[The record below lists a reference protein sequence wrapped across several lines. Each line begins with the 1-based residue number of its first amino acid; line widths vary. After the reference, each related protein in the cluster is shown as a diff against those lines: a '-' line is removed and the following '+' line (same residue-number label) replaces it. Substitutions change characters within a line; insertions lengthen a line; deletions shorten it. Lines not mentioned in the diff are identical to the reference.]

1 MFDKIMANAPPSF
14 YFDAIPP
21 PAHGHI
27 AERSVPP
34 LRFPARTSVRS
45 LSVTNQDATF
55 VPVFC
60 REPSWLPS
68 AYCFYNAFNTYV
80 GSRQSYFINTG
91 GNHDE

>member
-34 LRFPARTSVRS
+34 LRFPARTSVPLLISYQSGRYFRAGF
-45 LSVTNQDATF
+45 LPRTIVATF
-55 VPVFC
+55 GLLF
-60 REPSWLPS
+60 L
-68 AYCFYNAFNTYV
+68 
-80 GSRQSYFINTG
+80 
-91 GNHDE
+91 